1 MKTLKHP
8 TLALIVLLLVG
19 CSKESTTTQVK
30 GFVADATNLNRLAGA
45 TVFLKK
51 QNTSCFSC
59 QGSTIDVTTAD
70 NNGNY
75 SFDFEHEKGFT
86 YSLTASHNN
95 YWDILPGYFYIDKGE
110 KNTKTL
116 TMSPKAYLRVFIKNT
131 SPYDGNDV
139 IATGSFG
146 GGGISFMEQQWTLLL
161 LKQHLAIK
169 K

>member
-1 MKTLKHP
+1 MKTLKHSI
-8 TLALIVLLLVG
+8 LALITLLLIVA
-19 CSKESTTTQVK
+19 CSKESTNTQVK

-51 QNTSCFSC
+51 QKTSCFSC

-110 KNTKTL
+110 ENTKIL

-139 IATGSFG
+139 IGYNTPG
-146 GGGISFMEQQWTLLL
+146 GGGILWNDR
-161 LKQHLAIK
+161 
-169 K
+169 